1 MNQFTLRLTIS
12 LSMLCVIVLVNHARA
27 DDWPQWQGPMRN
39 GTSRETNLN
48 WSWPSAGPKVLWK
61 TSLGKGFSSFAVAKG
76 RVYTMGN
83 CDNVDTVFCLDT
95 ETGKEFWKHSY
106 PCDLYPKAYEGG
118 PLATPAIDGNRV
130 YTISKFGDC
139 FCLDAQTGRVIWSKK
154 FEPPTATKADYRV
167 WWGFAGSIAVTND
180 RLILA
185 VGTAGVALDKLT
197 GKMIWD
203 NGPGY
208 SGYSSPVL
216 FNIGPQQ
223 CLAYVSGHDVVAAD
237 VKSGQVLWRIPWRTT
252 WDQNA
257 SDVIVHEGKLFVTSG
272 HDVGCALFDIS
283 SRKPVQIWQNKNM
296 RTFLG
301 NCILWKGCLY
311 GFDDKQ
317 TNQMRCLDWQT
328 GEVRWTASG
337 LGLGTLILADGK
349 LVALQEDG
357 TLLVAEAQSDAYKPL
372 VKARVLTGRCWT
384 VPALSDGRLFL
395 RNAAGDAIC
404 LSVRK

>member
-1 MNQFTLRLTIS
+1 
-12 LSMLCVIVLVNHARA
+12 
-27 DDWPQWQGPMRN
+27 MRN
-39 GTSRETNLN
+39 GTSREANLN
-48 WSWPSAGPKVLWK
+48 WSWPTAGPKVLWK

-76 RVYTMGN
+76 RAYTMGN
-83 CDNVDTVFCLDT
+83 RDNVDTVYCLDA
-95 ETGKEFWKHSY
+95 ETGKEIWKHSY
-106 PCDLYPKAYEGG
+106 PCDLYPKAFEGG
-118 PLATPAIDGNRV
+118 PLTTPAVDGNRV

-139 FCLDAQTGRVIWSKK
+139 FCLDAQTGHVVWSKK

-167 WWGFAGSIAVTND
+167 WWGFAGSIAVTDD

-185 VGTAGVALDKLT
+185 VGTAGVAVDKLT
-197 GKMIWD
+197 GKVIWD

-208 SGYSSPVL
+208 SGYSSPTL
-216 FNIGPQQ
+216 FNIGTQQ
-223 CLAYVSGHDVVAAD
+223 CFAYASGHEVVAAD
-237 VKSGQVLWRIPWRTT
+237 VKSGKVLWRIPWRTT

-283 SRKPVQIWQNKNM
+283 SGKPVQIWRNKNM

-301 NCILWKGCLY
+301 NCILCKGCLY

-317 TNQMRCLDWQT
+317 SNQMCCLDWQT
-328 GEVRWTASG
+328 GEVRWAASD
-337 LGLGTLILADGK
+337 LSLGTLILADGK
-349 LVALQEDG
+349 LVALQENG
-357 TLLVAEAQSDAYKPL
+357 TVLVAEARSDAYKPL

-395 RNAAGDAIC
+395 RNAAGDAVC